1 MIEPY
6 DTMRDD
12 FLTID
17 SESDAK
23 LCIDNYGTALSLRFL
38 PKKYLYLLGKSGFNK
53 MLSDNKKLRAKLN
66 EIQKLCDKRG
76 ELLELHELWGE
87 VLNEVKEDLKC

>member
-17 SESDAK
+17 SESDAQH
-23 LCIDNYGTALSLRFL
+23 CIERYGVALSLRFL

-53 MLSDNKKLRAKLN
+53 ILSDNKKLKTKLN
-66 EIQKLCDKRG
+66 ELQNLCDKRG
-76 ELLELHELWGE
+76 EMLELHELLNE

>member
-17 SESDAK
+17 CESDAQC
-23 LCIDNYGTALSLRFL
+23 CIERYGVALSLRFL